1 MRLLDERNQRNFDD
15 LEKHYLYDL
24 PEDKYEI
31 NEIECDQCGG
41 LIDDVYYE
49 IDGERISED
58 CLDDLYKRHL
68 GDE

>member
-1 MRLLDERNQRNFDD
+1 MRLLDEINQRNFDD

-49 IDGERISED
+49 IDGERICED